1 MEEGVR
7 VKGGEEEEGRK
18 ELTLAGTLTSEDG
31 RQVVIEPCVL
41 EVPLVADV
49 RR

>member
-31 RQVVIEPCVL
+31 SEVVVESCIL
-41 EVPLVADV
+41 ERPLLVDV
-49 RR
+49 S